1 MEEVMERVE
10 EKNMMDSYMAPR
22 RGGNSNNR
30 DGNELFGYVVKDAPW
45 NESGKPGKGAP
56 GGGRMPAPAPIP
68 DAEADFPDL
77 GLKGA
82 SNGQGKAWG
91 PWGAN

>member
-1 MEEVMERVE
+1 MERAE

-22 RGGNSNNR
+22 RSGNPNAR
-30 DGNELFGYVVKDAPW
+30 DGNDFFGYVVKDAPW
-45 NESGKPGKGAP
+45 NESDKPGKGAP
-56 GGGRMPAPAPIP
+56 GGGRMSAPVP
-68 DAEADFPDL
+68 DAENETDFPDL